1 MRSVRRLAA
10 VAATILALTVLVP
23 SVAAVAPHS
32 GDLYLTKDCSTEPYA
47 GAAGDYCTFTS
58 TFDAITSGSKIY
70 YSSAAD
76 FGTGILSSDVVIVVG
91 RGTTATGHCTLVIA
105 ALPGQCS
112 FWKGTGRLAGF
123 HALVSVSTKD
133 GVNWAWDGTYGYH

>member
-10 VAATILALTVLVP
+10 VAATILALTLLVP

-32 GDLYLTKDCSTEPYA
+32 GTLHLEKECSKYT
-47 GAAGDYCTFTS
+47 GAAGGYCTFTS
-58 TFDAITSGSKIY
+58 PFDAITVGSRIY
-70 YSSAAD
+70 YSSAATNAGVD
-76 FGTGILSSDVVIVVG
+76 SDVVIVVG
-91 RGTTATGHCTLVIA
+91 HGTTATGHCTLVIA